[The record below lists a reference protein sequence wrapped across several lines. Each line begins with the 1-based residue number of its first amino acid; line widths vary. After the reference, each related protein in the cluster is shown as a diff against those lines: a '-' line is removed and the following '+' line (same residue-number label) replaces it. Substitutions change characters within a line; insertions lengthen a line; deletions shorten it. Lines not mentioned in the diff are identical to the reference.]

1 MSIKTP
7 RLIRDR
13 CGVYYFRLLVP
24 KDLRVTV
31 GKLEWRRSL
40 RTKDAALAR
49 YRALVLGSAVE
60 EWMTYRNS
68 DDDWER
74 LLGGNSPI
82 RKSVTID
89 MERGIFHADTPEEAL
104 SLDSILKTIASL
116 RPPSGQAAVG
126 RAESSPPPLPVSRT
140 GVTLEA
146 ASKRFM
152 SERELTLAKA
162 TVLKHWGALNAYIK
176 LTGNL
181 DVALADPDTVS
192 AYKKSLIAG
201 KRSSSTIND
210 HLSILRSFFEFCIGN
225 KIASFENPAGKML
238 IKGGRNQTE
247 SYEMFE
253 PSELARIFNPATYKK
268 AMKMPDFYWGPLLA
282 LFTGGRAEELASLDL
297 NQIKTEDDI
306 PFIHILDGK
315 TKNARRKVPVHKT
328 LIALGFLDY
337 VERLRGLGYQ
347 KLFPYLR
354 EGGKN
359 GFKKN
364 MCRKFGK
371 YLDQDDVNISDAL
384 KVFHSLRHTV
394 VTKLTNAGVNEGL
407 KRALVG
413 HDVETKKTSHDDYI
427 HPEGLTMASFAN
439 AINTLSYKTCDF
451 DGLKCDPNKFMAIIA
466 KRIQQNK
473 KMPSKKMKANSE

>member
-49 YRALVLGSAVE
+49 YRALVLGTAVE

-68 DDDWER
+68 DDDWDR

-89 MERGIFHADTPEEAL
+89 IERGIFHADTPAEAL
-104 SLDSILKTIASL
+104 SLDSILKTIALL
-116 RPPSGQAAVG
+116 RPPPGQPAAG
-126 RAESSPPPLPVSRT
+126 RTESSTPPLPVSRT

-152 SERELTLAKA
+152 GERKLTLAKA

-176 LTGNL
+176 LTGNA
-181 DVALADPDTVS
+181 DVALATADTVS
-192 AYKKSLIAG
+192 AYKESLIAAN
-201 KRSSSTIND
+201 RSASTIND
-210 HLSILRSFFEFCIGN
+210 HLSVLRSFFDFCIGN
-225 KIASFENPAGKML
+225 KIATFENPAGKML

-247 SYEMFE
+247 SYDMFE
-253 PSELARIFNPATYKK
+253 PMDLAKIFNPVTYKK

-282 LFTGGRAEELASLDL
+282 LFTGARAEELASLEL
-297 NQIKTEDDI
+297 SQIKTEDGIAFIDI
-306 PFIHILDGK
+306 RDGK
-315 TKNARRKVPVHKT
+315 TKNAPRKVPVHKT

-337 VERLRGLGYQ
+337 VEILRGLGY
-347 KLFPYLR
+347 KRLFPHLT

-364 MCRKFGK
+364 MCRKFGV
-371 YLDQDDVNISDAL
+371 YLDEIGISDPS
-384 KVFHSLRHTV
+384 KVFHSFRHTV
-394 VTKLTNAGVNEGL
+394 VTKLTSAGVNEGT
-407 KRALVG
+407 KRVVVG
-413 HDVETKKTSHDDYI
+413 HDVNTKITSHDDYI
-427 HPEGLTMASFAN
+427 HTDGLTMASFAN
-439 AINTLSYKTCDF
+439 AINTLSYEICEF
-451 DGLKCDPNKFMAIIA
+451 DELKGYPNKFTAIIA
-466 KRIQQNK
+466 KRIEQNK
-473 KMPSKKMKANSE
+473 KMPSKKMKVDAG